1 MRYCTTQCHL
11 ESENRW
17 IFVGVLM
24 QWWFGPLKIREE
36 SWMQFRTHK
45 CHKKDSQEAADYYQ
59 DNFDPTMVLEIAIS
73 RGLIMPIA
81 IFAYFIIA
89 RRKLPFLLNTWL
101 HG

>member
-1 MRYCTTQCHL
+1 VQ
-11 ESENRW
+11 
-17 IFVGVLM
+17 V
-24 QWWFGPLKIREE
+24 
-36 SWMQFRTHK
+36 RTHK

-59 DNFDPTMVLEIAIS
+59 GNFDPTVVLEIAIF

-81 IFAYFIIA
+81 IFADFIIA